1 MGLSCVLDK
10 NYIPPLTLENI
21 FMMMNLFRKLNVISF
36 DTLKCL

>member
-10 NYIPPLTLENI
+10 NYIPHLTLENI